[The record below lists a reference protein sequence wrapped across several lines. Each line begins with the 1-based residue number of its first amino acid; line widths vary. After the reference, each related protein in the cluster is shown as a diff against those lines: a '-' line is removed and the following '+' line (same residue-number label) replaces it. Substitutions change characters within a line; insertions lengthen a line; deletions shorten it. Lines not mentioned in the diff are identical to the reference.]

1 MLQQILFFLLG
12 CLSAGLLA
20 LLVAP
25 AVWRRSAELTRRR
38 IEASLP
44 MSRNEM
50 QAVADRVRAEAAMQI
65 RRLEVELK
73 AARDQATEY
82 RAQLGRQIEELTGL
96 RAAREESSQEVPA
109 LKARIAELET
119 ALEARRQELESVT
132 QKLADACSELE
143 RRSAEAEGLWR
154 ENEVASLDASNLQI
168 ELVSREA
175 RIDQLQNDIQQLKQE
190 RRDLEARGN
199 ELQAQGKS
207 LKDRLQRRERKLQ
220 EMEDKLAALMEQL
233 TSTEE
238 RLERRERE
246 LERLRGSR
254 EMTNETAADQTIE
267 RLLRERDE
275 LEARLRRAV
284 EANRRADGGNGA
296 DADAALRQQIGELA
310 AQFVHLTSLLEGRE
324 PGDAPGPAGIADKV
338 RTLKQAAMASTDRQ

>member
-1 MLQQILFFLLG
+1 
-12 CLSAGLLA
+12 
-20 LLVAP
+20 
-25 AVWRRSAELTRRR
+25 
-38 IEASLP
+38 
-44 MSRNEM
+44 
-50 QAVADRVRAEAAMQI
+50 
-65 RRLEVELK
+65 
-73 AARDQATEY
+73 
-82 RAQLGRQIEELTGL
+82 
-96 RAAREESSQEVPA
+96 
-109 LKARIAELET
+109 
-119 ALEARRQELESVT
+119 
-132 QKLADACSELE
+132 
-143 RRSAEAEGLWR
+143 
-154 ENEVASLDASNLQI
+154 
-168 ELVSREA
+168 
-175 RIDQLQNDIQQLKQE
+175 LQNDIQQLKQE

-267 RLLRERDE
+267 RLLGERDE

-284 EANRRADGGNGA
+284 EANRRADGGNGGNGA

-324 PGDAPGPAGIADKV
+324 P
-338 RTLKQAAMASTDRQ
+338 